1 MRHRIRRSRHN
12 PDMTLAREAGA
23 TLASTVVGA
32 AGALGLEKLLSG
44 MKKGGTGAD
53 KDAAQYSHKQTAVML
68 GVGGAALGV
77 LLHVKGIA
85 PRIGKALAAGSVALA
100 GARWVDHKDE
110 TYTAARA
117 TPGSRAPYGGWSEL
131 PRGVRNYRNNMG
143 VNLPQRD
150 GLGNPP
156 NQNFEQ
162 VAGTRDFEQGR
173 EGDVRNRSQEKL
185 ELRFPGW
192 NRPKPI
198 TTPSYVV
205 PEAAFKGRSGEAI
218 GADYGVVYSGL

>member
-1 MRHRIRRSRHN
+1 MRHRIRRARHN

-44 MKKGGTGAD
+44 IKKGGSAAD
-53 KDAAQYSHKQTAVML
+53 KDTARYSHKQTAVML
-68 GVGGAALGV
+68 GVGGSILGV

-131 PRGVRNYRNNMG
+131 PRGVRNYSSNTG
-143 VNLPQRD
+143 WNLPQRD
-150 GLGNPP
+150 GFVEYV
-156 NQNFEQ
+156 QE
-162 VAGTRDFEQGR
+162 GR
-173 EGDVRNRSQEKL
+173 EGEGSRVLLTPDLRNSSQEMVR
-185 ELRFPGW
+185 LRFS
-192 NRPKPI
+192 PKPTI
-198 TTPSYVV
+198 PNYVV

-218 GADYGVVYSGL
+218 GIDYGTVYNGG

>member
-1 MRHRIRRSRHN
+1 MRHRIRRARRARHN

-44 MKKGGTGAD
+44 LKKGGTAAD
-53 KDAAQYSHKQTAVML
+53 KDTARYSHKQTAVML
-68 GVGGAALGV
+68 GVGGSILGV

-117 TPGSRAPYGGWSEL
+117 MPGSRGAYGYLPSGSMHAP
-131 PRGVRNYRNNMG
+131 
-143 VNLPQRD
+143 
-150 GLGNPP
+150 
-156 NQNFEQ
+156 
-162 VAGTRDFEQGR
+162 A
-173 EGDVRNRSQEKL
+173 
-185 ELRFPGW
+185 
-192 NRPKPI
+192 
-198 TTPSYVV
+198 
-205 PEAAFKGRSGEAI
+205 GEAI
-218 GADYGVVYSGL
+218 GIDYGTVNNGL

>member
-1 MRHRIRRSRHN
+1 
-12 PDMTLAREAGA
+12 MTLAREAGA

-44 MKKGGTGAD
+44 MKKGGTAAD
-53 KDAAQYSHKQTAVML
+53 KDTAKYSHKQTAVML

-117 TPGSRAPYGGWSEL
+117 MPGSRGMIATLFLLLFLFSQRVGGQTSVSRSASSALL
-131 PRGVRNYRNNMG
+131 PRLMGRGLAAAPAILNVESPSPGV
-143 VNLPQRD
+143 L
-150 GLGNPP
+150 
-156 NQNFEQ
+156 
-162 VAGTRDFEQGR
+162 
-173 EGDVRNRSQEKL
+173 RSA
-185 ELRFPGW
+185 R
-192 NRPKPI
+192 R
-198 TTPSYVV
+198 T
-205 PEAAFKGRSGEAI
+205 
-218 GADYGVVYSGL
+218 YSGIRLILRV

>member
-1 MRHRIRRSRHN
+1 MRHRIRRARRARHN

-32 AGALGLEKLLSG
+32 AGALGLEKLISG

-53 KDAAQYSHKQTAVML
+53 KDAGKYSHKQTAVML
-68 GVGGAALGV
+68 GVGGSILGV

-110 TYTAARA
+110 TYTADR
-117 TPGSRAPYGGWSEL
+117 PVIGSRAPYGGWSEL

-150 GLGNPP
+150 RYGLVYQLPD
-156 NQNFEQ
+156 
-162 VAGTRDFEQGR
+162 GTTWRSDDDSRASNLYATR
-173 EGDVRNRSQEKL
+173 E
-185 ELRFPGW
+185 
-192 NRPKPI
+192 RPKPI

-218 GADYGVVYSGL
+218 GADYGTVYNGL

>member
-1 MRHRIRRSRHN
+1 MRHRIRRARHN
-12 PDMTLAREAGA
+12 PDMTLASEAGA

-44 MKKGGTGAD
+44 MKKGGAGTD
-53 KDAAQYSHKQTAVML
+53 KDTARYSHKQTAVML

-110 TYTAARA
+110 TYTFARPN
-117 TPGSRAPYGGWSEL
+117 PGSRAPYGGWSEL
-131 PRGVRNYRNNMG
+131 PRGVRNYSSNTG
-143 VNLPQRD
+143 WNLPQRD
-150 GLGNPP
+150 ATFVEYV
-156 NQNFEQ
+156 QE
-162 VAGTRDFEQGR
+162 GR
-173 EGDVRNRSQEKL
+173 EGDGSRVTNRSQERL

-198 TTPSYVV
+198 TIPSYVV
-205 PEAAFKGRSGEAI
+205 PEAAYKGRSGEAI
-218 GADYGVVYSGL
+218 GIDYGIVSNGL

>member
-1 MRHRIRRSRHN
+1 MRHRIRRARHN

-44 MKKGGTGAD
+44 MKKGGTAAD
-53 KDAAQYSHKQTAVML
+53 KDTARYSHKQTAVML

-110 TYTAARA
+110 TYTFARA
-117 TPGSRAPYGGWSEL
+117 TPGSRGAYGGWSEL
-131 PRGVRNYRNNMG
+131 PRGVRNYSSYTG
-143 VNLPQRD
+143 WNLPQRD

-173 EGDVRNRSQEKL
+173 ASNLYANRE
-185 ELRFPGW
+185 
-192 NRPKPI
+192 RPKPLL
-198 TTPSYVV
+198 TPSYVV
-205 PEAAFKGRSGEAI
+205 PEAAYKGRSGEAI
-218 GADYGVVYSGL
+218 GADYGIVWNNG